1 MKKSAPLPKPSHSL
15 SQVVE
20 KILVVDNMSISLK
33 IEVDSAEPTPMLT
46 NETNSPQSDGL
57 PSANGSTIGVP
68 SAGIRKPEMAVR
80 VHSDEA

>member
-20 KILVVDNMSISLK
+20 KILVVDNMAINLK

-57 PSANGSTIGVP
+57 PSANGSAIGVP
-68 SAGIRKPEMAVR
+68 SAGIKNPEVAVH
-80 VHSDEA
+80 VHNDEA